1 MCADVIMDLI
11 TSGLDLITF
20 ILYFVLVI
28 AGGLINLSYTLWR
41 FGSIWRR
48 SVLAMSMNNGSLESA
63 EPD

>member
-1 MCADVIMDLI
+1 MDLI